1 MQEDWNS
8 IGGQHFKFI
17 SLDVG
22 KKCESEEKRKDAELE
37 LIHSND
43 SVVYNI
49 PRATPREGA
58 AFLPHGAER
67 PREAREGGALTPVKA
82 EKNKYKK
89 GGPVRETT
97 KLFCPK
103 ETPPVSPLTGR
114 GAPLVF
120 SAKGFVRLNSLFFIF
135 ILHFYY

>member
-22 KKCESEEKRKDAELE
+22 EKCESEEKRKDAELE

-49 PRATPREGA
+49 PRATRAACLRRAPRRA
-58 AFLPHGAER
+58 NSSQSR
-67 PREAREGGALTPVKA
+67 
-82 EKNKYKK
+82 KK
-89 GGPVRETT
+89 Q
-97 KLFCPK
+97 
-103 ETPPVSPLTGR
+103 
-114 GAPLVF
+114 
-120 SAKGFVRLNSLFFIF
+120 I
-135 ILHFYY
+135 

>member
-17 SLDVG
+17 SLDVSE
-22 KKCESEEKRKDAELE
+22 KWESEKKRKDAELE

-58 AFLPHGAER
+58 A
-67 PREAREGGALTPVKA
+67 LTPVKA
-82 EKNKYKK
+82 EKTNRKK
-89 GGPVRETT
+89 ADP
-97 KLFCPK
+97 
-103 ETPPVSPLTGR
+103 
-114 GAPLVF
+114 
-120 SAKGFVRLNSLFFIF
+120 
-135 ILHFYY
+135 